1 MSQIECKNMSI
12 GYSNKTILRNLN
24 FEINQGEYIFI
35 LGDNGVG
42 KTTLLKTLLGLIP
55 PLKGDIIYDQSVKKT
70 SIGYIPQKSKIQ
82 QEFPASVYEIVIS
95 GCVNNLKWKPFYTK
109 KDKEQVATAM
119 KLLNITHLARRPF
132 RELSGGQ
139 QQRVLLARAF
149 CATDKILVLDE
160 PFVGLDNYSTNQLQ
174 KSLTRI
180 NKELGVTIVIV
191 SHYVEESLKMCN
203 KVIVLSEDNTYTCLP
218 SEYRSGSFVKEVTED
233 VK

>member
-203 KVIVLSEDNTYTCLP
+203 KVIVLSENNTYTCLP
-218 SEYRSGSFVKEVTED
+218 SEYRSGSLVKEVTED

>member
-12 GYSNKTILRNLN
+12 GYANKTILRNLN

-55 PLKGDIIYDQSVKKT
+55 PLKGDIIYDQSIKQT

-109 KDKEQVATAM
+109 KDKDQVTTAM
-119 KLLNITHLARRPF
+119 KLLNITHLAKRPF

-160 PFVGLDNYSTNQLQ
+160 PFVGLDNYSTKQLQ

-191 SHYVEESLKMCN
+191 LLNNYLILQMVHL
-203 KVIVLSEDNTYTCLP
+203 ILRF
-218 SEYRSGSFVKEVTED
+218 YR
-233 VK
+233 

>member
-55 PLKGDIIYDQSVKKT
+55 PLKGDIIYDQSIKKT

-119 KLLNITHLARRPF
+119 KLLNITHLAIRPF

-191 SHYVEESLKMCN
+191 SHYIEESLKMCN

-218 SEYRSGSFVKEVTED
+218 SEYRSGSLAKEVTED

>member
-191 SHYVEESLKMCN
+191 SHYIEESLKMCN

-218 SEYRSGSFVKEVTED
+218 SEYRSGSLVKEVTED

>member
-203 KVIVLSEDNTYTCLP
+203 KVIVLSENNTYTCLP
-218 SEYRSGSFVKEVTED
+218 SEYRSGSLVKEVTED
-233 VK
+233 V

>member
-191 SHYVEESLKMCN
+191 SHYIEESLKMCN
-203 KVIVLSEDNTYTCLP
+203 KVIVLSENNTYTCLP
-218 SEYRSGSFVKEVTED
+218 SEYRSGSLVKEVTED

>member
-12 GYSNKTILRNLN
+12 GYVNKTILRNLN

-119 KLLNITHLARRPF
+119 KLLNITHLAKRPF

-160 PFVGLDNYSTNQLQ
+160 PFVGLDNYSTKQLQ

-218 SEYRSGSFVKEVTED
+218 NEYLSGTLGNEVTED

>member
-109 KDKEQVATAM
+109 KDKE
-119 KLLNITHLARRPF
+119 IHF
-132 RELSGGQ
+132 
-139 QQRVLLARAF
+139 
-149 CATDKILVLDE
+149 D
-160 PFVGLDNYSTNQLQ
+160 
-174 KSLTRI
+174 
-180 NKELGVTIVIV
+180 
-191 SHYVEESLKMCN
+191 
-203 KVIVLSEDNTYTCLP
+203 
-218 SEYRSGSFVKEVTED
+218 
-233 VK
+233 

>member
-1 MSQIECKNMSI
+1 MSQIQCKNMSI
-12 GYSNKTILRNLN
+12 GYTNKVVLRNIN
-24 FEINQGEYIFI
+24 FEINQGEYVFI

-55 PLKGDIIYDQSVKKT
+55 PLKGDIIYDSSIKKT

-82 QEFPASVYEIVIS
+82 QEFPASVYEIVLS
-95 GCVNNLKWKPFYTK
+95 GCINKLKWKPFYTK
-109 KDKEQVATAM
+109 KEKEKVADAM
-119 KLLNITHLARRPF
+119 KLLNISHLAKRPY

-149 CATDKILVLDE
+149 CATDKILILDE
-160 PFVGLDNYSTNQLQ
+160 PFVGLDNYSTKQLQ
-174 KSLTRI
+174 KSLTKI

-191 SHYVEESLKMCN
+191 SHYIEDSLKHSN
-203 KVIVLSEDNTYTCLP
+203 KLIVLSEDKTYCCLP
-218 SEYRSGSFVKEVTED
+218 SEYRLNIPLKEETKD

>member
-55 PLKGDIIYDQSVKKT
+55 PLKGDIIYDQSIKKT

-191 SHYVEESLKMCN
+191 SHYIEESLKMCN

-218 SEYRSGSFVKEVTED
+218 SEYRSGYLAKEVTED
-233 VK
+233 AK

>member
-191 SHYVEESLKMCN
+191 SHYIEESLKMCN

-218 SEYRSGSFVKEVTED
+218 SEYRSGSLVKEVTED
-233 VK
+233 AK

>member
-191 SHYVEESLKMCN
+191 SHYIEESLKMCN

-218 SEYRSGSFVKEVTED
+218 SEYRSGSLVKEVTGD

>member
-218 SEYRSGSFVKEVTED
+218 SEYRSGSLVKEVTED